1 MAKPVIKQTVHEAA
15 FAKINLGLAVLD
27 RRPDGY
33 HNIATVFQAISLF
46 EDVTV
51 RMQPATDRTVELDC
65 DQEDLD
71 NESNLAWRAADAL
84 LSRTGLRAHVRI
96 EIRKTLPV
104 GAGLGGGSSDAAAVL
119 RAINAMQFYAIPRS
133 VLHGIACELGS
144 DVPYFLMG
152 GTAVAGGRGT
162 DLRAVPDLPTAAVVL
177 VLPEIEVSTAW
188 AYRAL
193 ARARGQGEL
202 TASPV
207 RRKIGVLGRAAD
219 WFEGGSLG
227 GSIKRLGNDFEA
239 VVFQRF
245 PVIRECKAKLLACG
259 ARHALLS
266 GSGATVFGL
275 FDSDAAASGACA
287 TLAAEGL
294 CVKRAKFISRADA
307 GIELDSSI
315 DGSPGQL

>member
-1 MAKPVIKQTVHEAA
+1 MAKPVFKQTVHEAA

-27 RRPDGY
+27 RRPDGF

-51 RMQPATDRTVELDC
+51 RMQPAAERAVELAC
-65 DQEDLD
+65 DREDLA
-71 NESNLAWRAADAL
+71 NEGNIAWRAADAL
-84 LSRTGLRAHVRI
+84 LSRTGLRARVRI

-119 RAINAMQFYAIPRS
+119 RAIDAMQFNAIPHA
-133 VLHGIACELGS
+133 VLHGIAGELGS
-144 DVPYFLMG
+144 DVPYFLRG
-152 GTAVAGGRGT
+152 GTAVASGRGT
-162 DLRAVPDLPTAAVVL
+162 DVLAVPDLPPAELVL
-177 VLPEIEVSTAW
+177 VLPGIEVSTAW

-193 ARARGQGEL
+193 ARARSQGQL
-202 TASPV
+202 TAPPV

-227 GSIKRLGNDFEA
+227 GPIKRLENDFEA

-245 PVIRECKAKLLACG
+245 PVIRECKAKLLGCG

-275 FDSDAAASGACA
+275 FDSGEAASGACA
-287 TLAAEGL
+287 ELAAEGL
-294 CVKRAKFISRADA
+294 CVKRAKFLSRADA
-307 GIELDSSI
+307 GIELDPSI
-315 DGSPGQL
+315 DA